1 MKREMICVACPV
13 GCGISIEL
21 DGEKKVLSV
30 TGNQCK
36 RGEAYAITECTAP
49 ARTLTTTA
57 KVKGGHLPLVP
68 VKSAKPIPKELMLES
83 VQIINAAQVKAPV
96 KIGDVIVEN
105 ILGTGVDIIATNN
118 CPLA

>member
-1 MKREMICVACPV
+1 MRREMICVACPV
-13 GCGISIEL
+13 GCSISIEL
-21 DGEKKVLSV
+21 NGGNKVLSV

-57 KVKGGHLPLVP
+57 KIKGGYLTLVP
-68 VKSAKPIPKELMLES
+68 VKSAKPIPKELMLEC
-83 VQIINAAQVKAPV
+83 VRVINTAQVKAPV
-96 KIGDVIVEN
+96 KIGDIIVEN
-105 ILGTGVDIIATNN
+105 ILDTGVDIIATNN